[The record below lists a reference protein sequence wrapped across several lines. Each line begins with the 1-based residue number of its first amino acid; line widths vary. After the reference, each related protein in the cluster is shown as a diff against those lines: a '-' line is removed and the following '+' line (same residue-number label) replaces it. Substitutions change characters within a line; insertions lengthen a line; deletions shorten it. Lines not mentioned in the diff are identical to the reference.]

1 MYKVILRS
9 QLLVIA
15 LLIASLSFAQ
25 EMQEFKLSKSSGKIH
40 IEGINGL
47 EIEGYS
53 GNEIIISTKSKS
65 KEQSERAAGLSAIN
79 ALGVKD
85 NTGLG
90 IAITTE
96 GDEIKISTVKK
107 NSGKFWMKVPQNMAI
122 SFKHSS
128 HSMGKLYIHGM
139 KGEIETSLQ
148 YGSVQVER
156 VTGPLSINTVYGKIE
171 AVLTNLNTQNPSSL
185 YSVYGLV
192 DVSLPSST
200 KTDVHLTSQYGDMF
214 TDFDIKVEA
223 NSKISSSRVQ
233 GKINGGGPELRIN
246 STYQSVYLRKG

>member
-1 MYKVILRS
+1 MHTTVLKS
-9 QLLVIA
+9 QLLAFA
-15 LLIASLSFAQ
+15 LLLTTFSFAQ

-53 GNEIIISTKSKS
+53 GNEIIISTKMKS

-96 GDEIKISTVKK
+96 GDVVKISTVKK
-107 NSGKFWMKVPQNMAI
+107 NSGKFWMKIPQNMAV

-128 HSMGKLYIHGM
+128 HSMGKLYIHNM
-139 KGEIETSLQ
+139 K
-148 YGSVQVER
+148 
-156 VTGPLSINTVYGKIE
+156 
-171 AVLTNLNTQNPSSL
+171 QNPSSL

-192 DVSLPSST
+192 DVTLPAST

-214 TDFDIKVEA
+214 TDFDIKVGA
-223 NSKISSSRVQ
+223 DSKISSSRVQ
-233 GKINGGGPELRIN
+233 GKINGGGPELRVN

>member
-1 MYKVILRS
+1 MNTTILKS
-9 QLLVIA
+9 QLLAFA
-15 LLIASLSFAQ
+15 LLLTTFSFAQ

-53 GNEIIISTKSKS
+53 GNEIIISTKAKS
-65 KEQSERAAGLSAIN
+65 KESSERAKGLSAIN
-79 ALGVKD
+79 SRGLKD
-85 NTGLG
+85 NTGIGLAINTEG
-90 IAITTE
+90 EVIKITT
-96 GDEIKISTVKK
+96 IKK
-107 NSGKFWMKVPQNMAI
+107 NSGKFWMKVPQNMAV

-128 HSMGKLYIHGM
+128 HSMGKLYIHNM

-148 YGSVQVER
+148 YGSVQIEK

-171 AVLTNLNTQNPSSL
+171 ATLTNLNSQNPSSL

-192 DVSLPSST
+192 DVTLPAST

-223 NSKISSSRVQ
+223 DSKISSSRVQ
-233 GKINGGGPELRIN
+233 GKINGGGPELRVN

>member
-1 MYKVILRS
+1 MNTTILKS
-9 QLLVIA
+9 QLLAFAI
-15 LLIASLSFAQ
+15 LLTTFSFAQ

-53 GNEIIISTKSKS
+53 GNEIIISTKMKS

-79 ALGVKD
+79 SLGMKD
-85 NTGLG
+85 NTGIGLAISTEG
-90 IAITTE
+90 ETVKITT
-96 GDEIKISTVKK
+96 IKKS
-107 NSGKFWMKVPQNMAI
+107 SGKFWMKVPQNMAI

-128 HSMGKLYIHGM
+128 HSMGKLYIHNM

-148 YGSVQVER
+148 YGSVQVEK

-171 AVLTNLNTQNPSSL
+171 AVLTNLNTQNPSSI

-192 DVSLPSST
+192 DVTLPAST
-200 KTDVHLTSQYGDMF
+200 KTDVHLTSQYGDMY

-223 NSKISSSRVQ
+223 DSKISSSRVQ
-233 GKINGGGPELRIN
+233 GKINGGGPELRVN